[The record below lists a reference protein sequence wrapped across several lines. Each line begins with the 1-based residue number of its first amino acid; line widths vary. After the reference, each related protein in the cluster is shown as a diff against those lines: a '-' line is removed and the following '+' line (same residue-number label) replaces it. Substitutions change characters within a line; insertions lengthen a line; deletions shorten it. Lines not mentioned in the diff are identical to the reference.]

1 MPHKAAA
8 FNIDLSR
15 LACPRCRR
23 LGLSEID
30 EAVYCGARTKDKHL
44 AWPLSDPV
52 AYARC
57 DSCFL
62 VLGLPDARAPGSAPL
77 PAEKD

>member
-1 MPHKAAA
+1 MPNKAAA

-15 LACPRCRR
+15 LACPRCGRV
-23 LGLSEID
+23 GLSEID

-44 AWPLSDPV
+44 AWPLNDPV

-62 VLGLPDARAPGSAPL
+62 VLVLPDARQSPQAASPPHKA
-77 PAEKD
+77 

>member
-1 MPHKAAA
+1 MPNKAAA
-8 FNIDLSR
+8 FNIDLSS

-30 EAVYCGARTKDKHL
+30 EAVFCGARTKDKHL
-44 AWPLSDPV
+44 AWPLIDPA

-62 VLGLPDARAPGSAPL
+62 VLGLPDAREPSSATL
-77 PAEKD
+77 PVAKG

>member
-1 MPHKAAA
+1 MPNKAAA
-8 FNIDLSR
+8 FNIDLSG
-15 LACPRCRR
+15 LVCPRCQHVG
-23 LGLSEID
+23 LGEID

-62 VLGLPDARAPGSAPL
+62 VLGLPDAREQKPVPL
-77 PAEKD
+77 RDAKG

>member
-1 MPHKAAA
+1 MPNKAAA
-8 FNIDLSR
+8 FNIDLST
-15 LACPRCRR
+15 LSCPRCGQAR
-23 LGLSEID
+23 LSEID

-62 VLGLPDARAPGSAPL
+62 VLGLPDARGPRSASQPEGK
-77 PAEKD
+77 A

>member
-1 MPHKAAA
+1 MPNKAAA
-8 FNIDLSR
+8 FNIDLSK
-15 LACPRCRR
+15 LSCPRCRQT
-23 LGLSEID
+23 GLSEID

-62 VLGLPDARAPGSAPL
+62 VLGLPDARAHRHVPL
-77 PAEKD
+77 P

>member
-1 MPHKAAA
+1 MPNKAAA
-8 FNIDLSR
+8 FNIDLSKMT
-15 LACPRCRR
+15 CPRCRQT
-23 LGLSEID
+23 GLSEID

-62 VLGLPDARAPGSAPL
+62 VLGLPDARESKSVPL
-77 PAEKD
+77 LDPKG

>member
-1 MPHKAAA
+1 MPNKAAA

-15 LACPRCRR
+15 LACPRCGR

-44 AWPLSDPV
+44 AWPLNDPV

-62 VLGLPDARAPGSAPL
+62 VLGLPDAREHP
-77 PAEKD
+77 PAAWPVAKG